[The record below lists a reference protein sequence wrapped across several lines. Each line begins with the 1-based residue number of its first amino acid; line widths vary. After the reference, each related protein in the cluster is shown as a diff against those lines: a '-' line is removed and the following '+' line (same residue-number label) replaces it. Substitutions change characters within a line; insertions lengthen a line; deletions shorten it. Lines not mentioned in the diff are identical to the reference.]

1 MYCFQ
6 IDIQNIP
13 LNTCDELNSKT
24 IDHLSRTT
32 EQKHVIRT
40 STPSQLLDCTS
51 VIEDDYA
58 WLSIATADQ
67 VVTFLF
73 QIVFENHFSFQ
84 KSISFYLYD
93 TIGQTSQ
100 LTSLITL
107 PDQTVPLGLSFNPY
121 VSSNAILIDEQHR
134 VFQLDD
140 DTLTFLHQLPDEKP
154 IEFDVSRQIF
164 LDWDASPFLYT
175 IADNYRSSC
184 CLFDIRVRN
193 ESFKELFI
201 IGENHSYLAKTE
213 RIRGY
218 QKSIANSYQHVFI
231 TDYAVI
237 IVDSRMVNRP
247 VRDKT
252 NESIRSFFVFIFRRF
267 ILITNYY
274 EYQNLLHR
282 RIGTISIVC

>member
-1 MYCFQ
+1 M
-6 IDIQNIP
+6 
-13 LNTCDELNSKT
+13 
-24 IDHLSRTT
+24 
-32 EQKHVIRT
+32 
-40 STPSQLLDCTS
+40 
-51 VIEDDYA
+51 
-58 WLSIATADQ
+58 
-67 VVTFLF
+67 F
-73 QIVFENHFSFQ
+73 QIVFENRFSFK

-93 TIGQTSQ
+93 TISQTSQ

-107 PDQTVPLGLSFNPY
+107 PDQTVPLGLTFNPY
-121 VSSNAILIDEQHR
+121 VSSNAILLDEQHR

-154 IEFDVSRQIF
+154 LEFDVSRQIF

-175 IADNYRSSC
+175 IADNYRGSC

-213 RIRGY
+213 IIRGY
-218 QKSIANSYQHVFI
+218 QKSIANSYQHIFV

-252 NESIRSFFVFIFRRF
+252 NESIR
-267 ILITNYY
+267 
-274 EYQNLLHR
+274 
-282 RIGTISIVC
+282 